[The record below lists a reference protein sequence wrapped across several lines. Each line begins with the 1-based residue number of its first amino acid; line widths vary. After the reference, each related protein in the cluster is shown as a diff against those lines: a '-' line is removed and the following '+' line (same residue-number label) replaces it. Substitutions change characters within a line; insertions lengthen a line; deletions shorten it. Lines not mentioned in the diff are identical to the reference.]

1 MKKSWVHTELGELTA
16 EIWKGPLRGIYKGMR
31 RRGGLEL
38 EETGEKSKKRKFEW
52 RGARCRD

>member
-31 RRGGLEL
+31 RRGGLE
-38 EETGEKSKKRKFEW
+38 
-52 RGARCRD
+52 